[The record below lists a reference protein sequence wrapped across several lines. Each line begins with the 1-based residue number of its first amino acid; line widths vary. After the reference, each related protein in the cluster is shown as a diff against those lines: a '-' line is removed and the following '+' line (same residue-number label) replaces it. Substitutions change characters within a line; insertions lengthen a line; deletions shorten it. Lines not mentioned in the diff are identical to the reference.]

1 MLSKKVLERRKWRSG
16 LYDKL
21 LTSSILRVL
30 PDYIKPNT
38 LTIDVGGNS
47 GYQTYF
53 HANFNHVVTYEPVP
67 ELFKVLSEN
76 LRGLEKKVTLINK
89 AVSEQSSTITLH
101 VDVQRLSMTS
111 RIPLVESTPINV
123 ESVSLDDEEYENV
136 GFIKIDVEG
145 FELDVLE
152 GAKQTIDKCR
162 PTMMVEVYQPWCDK
176 VGFDCEEIFDFFD
189 SRNYQIKYFD
199 CEQFK
204 MVDCNVAEAVNAV
217 HKLHHL
223 HDGDFLFV
231 AN

>member
-1 MLSKKVLERRKWRSG
+1 MLSEKVLERRKWRSG

-53 HANFNHVVTYEPVP
+53 HANYNNVVTYEPVP

-111 RIPLVESTPINV
+111 RIPLVESTPIDV
-123 ESVSLDDEEYENV
+123 ESVSLDDEEYDNV

-152 GAKQTIDKCR
+152 GAKQTIDKWR